1 MLSLIESKMILL
13 ALVCFL
19 LYVALAVFL
28 VDYSISLEIKSS
40 RSFSSRMFII
50 LYFQALKFAAPTSLS
65 SALTDEEAMIR
76 SELV

>member
-1 MLSLIESKMILL
+1 MILL

-19 LYVALAVFL
+19 LYASLAVF
-28 VDYSISLEIKSS
+28 VVGYSISLEIKSS

-65 SALTDEEAMIR
+65 SALTDEEAMLR